1 MSEHLANGQF
11 AAKEVSE
18 NSAPVRKKCK
28 PRGRPF
34 AKGNPGKP
42 PGTQNKLTRDV
53 KEFLAALVASQRVQE
68 AVEARIEKG
77 DAVAFFRALEHVLGK
92 PKENVD
98 LNITGSI
105 QVEQRLVSGRQR
117 VAAARG
123 K

>member
-1 MSEHLANGQF
+1 MTEHLSNGQF
-11 AAKEVSE
+11 AKKEVTEGSSRSQNKE
-18 NSAPVRKKCK
+18 TCRIGTGKRGP
-28 PRGRPF
+28 GRP
-34 AKGNPGKP
+34 KGSP
-42 PGTQNKLTRDV
+42 NKLTRAAKD
-53 KEFLAALVASQRVQE
+53 FLAELCEDTEVQA
-68 AVEARIEKG
+68 AVKGRILKG